1 MLKTPQNSRDDRS
14 FRRWF
19 SPCARNSACTAEM
32 GLGCKD
38 VTLAGGECGEGGI
51 RAAAMHILRAA
62 AQRLPGARPCAC
74 LLVRPSP
81 HCIARR
87 RLRANHACVS
97 FASLCLHPIPVSQRI
112 GYERPRARNGVCA
125 GFAPQLCTSCALRH
139 SALLALD
146 PVLEVLVHTPSPP
159 FQSGPRFSCSRP
171 HASIRRSHHL
181 QPEARFTANV
191 DMSGRALATARARL
205 KRASGCKDVTF
216 SRRGNAE
223 REGFE
228 PSVSCDTTVFETA
241 PIGHSGTSPVAR

>member
-139 SALLALD
+139 SAFLALD
-146 PVLEVLVHTPSPP
+146 PVLVFSSAPLRIPLRAALLR
-159 FQSGPRFSCSRP
+159 SGR
-171 HASIRRSHHL
+171 IRRPAIALLAAQAH
-181 QPEARFTANV
+181 FKAN
-191 DMSGRALATARARL
+191 G
-205 KRASGCKDVTF
+205 
-216 SRRGNAE
+216 
-223 REGFE
+223 
-228 PSVSCDTTVFETA
+228 
-241 PIGHSGTSPVAR
+241 I